1 MEETLTF
8 SDIFK
13 KSFLES
19 GGLMQNLTVSVFA
32 RAAAYILLS
41 VILGVLLYILYQKTY
56 SGVVYSRSFA
66 FSILGMT
73 VLTCAII
80 VTIQSNTVL
89 SLGMVGALSIVRYR
103 TAVKDP
109 VDLLYLFWAVASGIA
124 TGAGMFLIAL
134 FVFLVMAAILLIVNR
149 LKGKRDEM
157 YILLV
162 HYSGDGI
169 DEKIRRVVS
178 AMTKMI
184 HDMGMKIVSEGVE
197 TDEQMQ
203 GMLELGVDY
212 IQGFCFS
219 RPVPQDVLL
228 QFIKQH
234 NSGGQPG

>member
-19 GGLMQNLTVSVFA
+19 GGLMQNLTVSVFTW
-32 RAAAYILLS
+32 AAAYILLS
-41 VILGVLLYILYQKTY
+41 VILGVLLFILYQKTY

-109 VDLLYLFWAVASGIA
+109 MDLLYLFWAVASGIA

-134 FVFLVMAAILLIVNR
+134 FVFLVMTAILLIVNR

-169 DEKIRRVVS
+169 DEKIRRALGTHPYKIKSKTMRKTDMEMAVEVRVKKNDMRF
-178 AMTKMI
+178 ADVLRKDEAI
-184 HDMGMKIVSEGVE
+184 HDLTLVQYSG
-197 TDEQMQ
+197 
-203 GMLELGVDY
+203 DY
-212 IQGFCFS
+212 I
-219 RPVPQDVLL
+219 D
-228 QFIKQH
+228 
-234 NSGGQPG
+234 